1 MIKSTNKNNL
11 FTLIELL
18 VVIAIIAILAAMLL
32 PALQQARESGKSS
45 NCVINLKQMATNA
58 AMYADSYKGSLFLHD
73 SNGQFAGWF
82 INKNIYNNNPDY
94 VACPTTPPGKFT
106 STNFQNNAYK
116 TYTCR
121 RRNNVPG
128 KIGTILSGTDYTLP
142 TQKISYPSKFLIYA
156 DSVTVATK
164 EQNSFAYMYLSTG
177 EITSGVYLAHN
188 NAANIAFLDG
198 HVGTLRNWNAF
209 YENYFAEFKKNG
221 TTTEQGG
228 FTFHFIDKTF
238 NVIKFN
244 SAGLR

>member
-1 MIKSTNKNNL
+1 MTNRNKARKV

-32 PALQQARESGKSS
+32 PALQQARESARAS
-45 NCVINLKQMATNA
+45 NCISNLKQMATNA
-58 AMYADSYKGSLFLHD
+58 AIYADSYHGYLFLHD
-73 SNGQFAGWF
+73 GNGQFAGWF

-94 VACPTTPPGKFT
+94 VACPTTLPGKFT
-106 STNFQNNAYK
+106 STNYQNNAYK

-128 KIGTILSGTDYTLP
+128 GIGTILSGTDYILP
-142 TQKISYPSKFLIYA
+142 AKKISYPSQFLIYA

-198 HVGTLRNWNAF
+198 HVGSLRNWNEF

-221 TTTEQGG
+221 TATEKGG
-228 FTFHFIDKTF
+228 FTFHFVDKVF

-244 SAGLR
+244 GSGLK